1 MEGKVVQVPVDDHQV
16 KDGEYSIDDYAA
28 TAASAQAVRDRV
40 MADPKGRAAYDRARA
55 EINTHQ
61 ATLARVRKSRAM
73 AQATVAE
80 ALGMDQSEVSRL
92 ERRSDL
98 LLSTLRRFVEATG
111 GRLRLVAE
119 YPEGE
124 VELLLGSSSGAV
136 GRDSAE
142 LSPVLED
149 LLGQD
154 RGPAAPEMSN
164 VVRLSGYRSGYPYKE
179 QKFRELATA

>member
-1 MEGKVVQVPVDDHQV
+1 MEDKVVQVPVDDHQE
-16 KDGEYSIDDYAA
+16 KDDEYSIDDYAA

-40 MADPKGRAAYDRARA
+40 LADPKGRVAYDRARA
-55 EINTHQ
+55 EINIHQ

-73 AQATVAE
+73 AQAAVAE

-119 YPEGE
+119 YPEGG
-124 VELLLGSSSGAV
+124 VELLLGSSSDAV
-136 GRDSAE
+136 VQDSAE
-142 LSPVLED
+142 VPSGGSKDPEIP
-149 LLGQD
+149 
-154 RGPAAPEMSN
+154 PALDIASLTRMAMLVGGLPF
-164 VVRLSGYRSGYPYKE
+164 KE
-179 QKFRELATA
+179 KEFNDSFAA